1 MGDRRGVHTYVAM
14 VLVMVGSAL
23 LTVGAAAPAAA
34 FGDWPRS
41 CVEQFEGYEVRIGDY
56 PAARLEDLD
65 VGMSWDSELSS
76 NGVWLVNG
84 SPNQFAYDEWALSDY
99 RGNLA
104 NVRRVTFDDD
114 ATLNYFDPVPFGT
127 YDVRVRPK
135 QAFPYRLPRE
145 EPPLYI
151 RVGPADGGFPGAG
164 PSRYFTATV
173 TWSDCDADNDYRGDR
188 TGDNC
193 VGVANSDQRDLD
205 RDGKG
210 DPCDPDDDNDG
221 AVDTSDNCPTTAN
234 SDQTDWD
241 GDRIGNACD
250 ATPGIAPPPPS
261 TTTPTTP
268 VPPGTVPPPP
278 GCTASC
284 AYASTIGLRH
294 QKARHRL
301 TGRVESVAVGCRSGV
316 EVTIWRKKS
325 GEDRKLVVVTTR
337 PTAKFRTRAPRRAGR
352 YYATVG
358 SPAQPLCGNATSR
371 VVRIRKR

>member
-1 MGDRRGVHTYVAM
+1 MGDTRGMRALVAM
-14 VLVMVGSAL
+14 VLLMTTGFV
-23 LTVGAAAPAAA
+23 TVASAPAAVA
-34 FGDWPRS
+34 AGPFPDR
-41 CVEQFEGYEVRIGDY
+41 CVEQVYGDRLFI
-56 PAARLEDLD
+56 PDHGGARLVDLD
-65 VGMSWDSELSS
+65 IGL
-76 NGVWLVNG
+76 
-84 SPNQFAYDEWALSDY
+84 PNDY
-99 RGNLA
+99 RISGGVVLAAGDVFRPTVTWNLSGGS
-104 NVRRVTFDDD
+104 VDSRIRYVIFDNE
-114 ATLNYFDPVPFGT
+114 AQYPVLGAPP
-127 YDVRVRPK
+127 YPEQVRVPPAER
-135 QAFPYRLPRE
+135 F
-145 EPPLYI
+145 PLY
-151 RVGPADGGFPGAG
+151 PPFSSGGQDAWWVYAG
-164 PSRYFTATV
+164 ETGSAPRPLDFTATL
-173 TWSDCDADNDYRGDR
+173 TWSDCDEDNDYRGDK

-193 VGVANSDQRDLD
+193 VGLHNPEQFDLD

-221 AVDTSDNCPTTAN
+221 VADVSDNCPTTAN
-234 SDQTDWD
+234 DQTDWD

-250 ATPGIAPPPPS
+250 TTPGIAPPPPS

-268 VPPGTVPPPP
+268 VPPGTVPAPP

-301 TGRVESVAVGCRSGV
+301 TGKVESVAFGCRAGV

-337 PTAKFRTRAPRRAGR
+337 STAKFRTRAPRRAGR

-358 SPAQPLCGNATSR
+358 TPAQPLCGNATSR